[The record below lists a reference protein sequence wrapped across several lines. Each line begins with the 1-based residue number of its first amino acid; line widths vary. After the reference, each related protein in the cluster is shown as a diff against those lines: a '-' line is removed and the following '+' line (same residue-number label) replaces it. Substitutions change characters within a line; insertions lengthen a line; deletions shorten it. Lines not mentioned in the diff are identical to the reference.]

1 MTDLETVENGPADAP
16 AVVVLAHG
24 AGQGMDSDFMRIIAE
39 GVSQFDIRVVRFN
52 FPYMTRARAEGRKRP
67 PDREGVLLDAF
78 RSVLSGLPA
87 GRALFIG
94 GKSLGGRMASLIADE
109 AAVAGLVCLG
119 YPFHP
124 PGRPERL
131 RTAHLERLRT
141 PTLICQGTRDPF
153 GKKEEVSGYNL
164 SKAIHIQWIPD
175 GNHGFRPRKSSGHTD
190 TGNLSLAAE
199 AVVRF
204 VRHHFDR

>member
-1 MTDLETVENGPADAP
+1 MTDLETVGNGAEDAP

-24 AGQGMDSDFMRIIAE
+24 AGQDMDSDFMRNIAE
-39 GVSQFDIRVVRFN
+39 GVSQDDIRVVRFN
-52 FPYMTRARAEGRKRP
+52 FPYMTRARAEGRRRP

-78 RSVLSGLPA
+78 RSVISGLPA
-87 GRALFIG
+87 GCTLFIG

-153 GKKEEVSGYNL
+153 GRKEEVSNYNL
-164 SKAIHIQWIPD
+164 SRAIQIEWLPD
-175 GNHGFRPRKSSGHTD
+175 GDHGFRPRKSSGRTEG
-190 TGNLSLAAE
+190 GNLSLAAE

-204 VRHHFDR
+204 VRHHSRR

>member
-1 MTDLETVENGPADAP
+1 MEIESLENGPSDAP

-24 AGQGMDSDFMRIIAE
+24 AGQGMDSHFMRVMAE
-39 GVSQFDIRVVRFN
+39 GVSQHDIRVVRFN
-52 FPYMTRARAEGRKRP
+52 FPYMARARAEGRKRP
-67 PDREGVLLDAF
+67 PDREGVLLEAF
-78 RSVLSGLPA
+78 RSVISGLPP
-87 GRALFIG
+87 GRSPFIG

-109 AAVAGLVCLG
+109 TAVAGLVCLG

-141 PTLICQGTRDPF
+141 PALICQGTRDPF
-153 GKKEEVSGYNL
+153 GRKEEVSSYYL
-164 SKAIHIQWIPD
+164 SRSIHIEWIPD
-175 GNHGFRPRKSSGHTD
+175 GDHGFRPRKSSGHTEA
-190 TGNLSLAAE
+190 GNLSLAAA

-204 VRHHFDR
+204 VRHHSRR